1 MNALAALGVTWP
13 CLAAGVHHEQRFF
26 FSFVNLNDM
35 FSTAALVLCLYLQGT
50 FWIVYDRE
58 RERLQALAF
67 ICKGRASFQ
76 PKAYVG

>member
-1 MNALAALGVTWP
+1 MLLQLLGSPGHAWQLVSTMNSV
-13 CLAAGVHHEQRFF
+13 FF